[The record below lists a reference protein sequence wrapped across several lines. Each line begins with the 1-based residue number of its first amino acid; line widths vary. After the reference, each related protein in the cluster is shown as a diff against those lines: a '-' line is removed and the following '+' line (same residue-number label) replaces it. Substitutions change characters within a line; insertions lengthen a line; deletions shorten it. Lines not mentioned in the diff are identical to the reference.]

1 MSTEIRDIGIVPVYV
16 YDDEGNPQ
24 SLRGWN
30 VQWKEVYPEF
40 GCLETVEPQ
49 SRYFEKG
56 WLFGRHRYKKVC
68 EFYCDLL
75 AQQNENTK

>member
-1 MSTEIRDIGIVPVYV
+1 MVTEIRDIGIVPVYV

-40 GCLETVEPQ
+40 GCLETVDPK
-49 SRYFEKG
+49 SRYFKVG
-56 WLFGRHRYKKVC
+56 GLFGNSYKNVC
-68 EFYCDLL
+68 RFYSDLVL
-75 AQQNENTK
+75 RQNANNK